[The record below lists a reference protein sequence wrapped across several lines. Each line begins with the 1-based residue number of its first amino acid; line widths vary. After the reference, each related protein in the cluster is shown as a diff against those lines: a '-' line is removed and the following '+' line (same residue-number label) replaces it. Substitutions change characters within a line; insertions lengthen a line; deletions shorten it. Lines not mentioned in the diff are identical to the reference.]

1 MTEATQDVQPTPYE
15 QLRDSV
21 GPQLRDEWMRTDQ
34 QAERLN
40 QSYERLLADDELT
53 TEAKQRRAEQLFEQQ
68 GQQVAHKRKALRESL
83 LRASKSAERSSI
95 PVPGGEGLTSDDPAK
110 LLASQ
115 NEAQRIIRT
124 LERRAEKS
132 PFGDQGHSDYL
143 RSEYERGLELGGVE
157 GGAIIRG
164 ALRASAEMGLGD
176 GAGAEWLPR
185 GERHHEALDRARRL
199 LHAADSISTSPPPI
213 PRGLS
218 GSGRRSATHG
228 LVASPDGQRVSKRKP
243 AWK

>member
-21 GPQLRDEWMRTDQ
+21 GPQLRDEWMRADQ
-34 QAERLN
+34 QADRLT
-40 QSYERLLADDELT
+40 QSYERLLADEELT
-53 TEAKQRRAEQLFEQQ
+53 AEAKRRRAEQLYEQQ
-68 GQQVAHKRKALRESL
+68 GQQVAAKRQALREKL
-83 LRASKSAERSSI
+83 IKASWGAEKTS
-95 PVPGGEGLTSDDPAK
+95 VPMPHGEGLTSDDASK

-115 NEAQRIIRT
+115 NEADRIRRT
-124 LERRAEKS
+124 LERRADG
-132 PFGDQGHSDYL
+132 PFGAAGHSDYL
-143 RSEYERGLELGGVE
+143 KAEYERGLEIGGTE
-157 GGAIIRG
+157 GGAICRG

-218 GSGRRSATHG
+218 GERRRGFSHG
-228 LVASPDGQRVSKRKP
+228 LTASPDGQRVTKRKP

>member
-1 MTEATQDVQPTPYE
+1 MTEVTQDVQPTPYE

-40 QSYERLLADDELT
+40 QSYERLLADEELT
-53 TEAKQRRAEQLFEQQ
+53 AEAKQRRAEQLFEQQ

-143 RSEYERGLELGGVE
+143 RSEYQRGLELGGVE

>member
-21 GPQLRDEWMRTDQ
+21 GPQLRDEWMKTDQ
-34 QAERLN
+34 MADRLN
-40 QSYERLLADDELT
+40 QSYGRLLADDELT
-53 TEAKQRRAEQLFEQQ
+53 SEAKERRAQELFEKQ

-83 LRASKSAERSSI
+83 IKASKSAEKTS
-95 PVPGGEGLTSDDPAK
+95 VPMPQGEGLTSDDASK

-115 NEAQRIIRT
+115 NEADRIRRT

-132 PFGDQGHSDYL
+132 PFGDAGHSDYL
-143 RSEYERGLELGGVE
+143 KAEYERGLEVGGTE
-157 GGAIIRG
+157 GGAICRG

-228 LVASPDGQRVSKRKP
+228 LVASPDGQRVTKRKP

>member
-40 QSYERLLADDELT
+40 QSYERLLADEELT
-53 TEAKQRRAEQLFEQQ
+53 AEAKQRRAEQLFEQQ

-228 LVASPDGQRVSKRKP
+228 LVASPDGQRVCKRKP

>member
-1 MTEATQDVQPTPYE
+1 MTEVTQDIQPTTPYE

-40 QSYERLLADDELT
+40 QSYERLLADEELT
-53 TEAKQRRAEQLFEQQ
+53 AEAKQRRAEQLFEQQ

-132 PFGDQGHSDYL
+132 PIGDQGHSYYL
-143 RSEYERGLELGGVE
+143 RSEYYRGKELVGVY
-157 GGAIIRG
+157 GGAIVRG
-164 ALRASAEMGLGD
+164 AL
-176 GAGAEWLPR
+176 
-185 GERHHEALDRARRL
+185 
-199 LHAADSISTSPPPI
+199 
-213 PRGLS
+213 
-218 GSGRRSATHG
+218 
-228 LVASPDGQRVSKRKP
+228 
-243 AWK
+243 